1 MSQNSG
7 FFNATEISPGQYD
20 NVYDAADFA
29 FLFELFFGN
38 GVFVDPANQLMVQ
51 AKSGLTVTVQPGAA
65 FIDGYWYHLTEPMDV
80 SFPADGQGTYS
91 VVLQFDGEKIEIP
104 PNAVLQSEKVETVM
118 LTSYVLAQVN
128 MTGGMTNI
136 TNANITD
143 RRGQSNYCGFVSS
156 TIKQIDTTDLFLQFQ
171 TAFDEFMATIEGALG
186 DDVAG
191 NLLNKIT
198 KTQAMIAEPYDE
210 GTQYNANDYA
220 IYQDV
225 LKKCIA
231 STTGTYDQTKWTDA
245 SVVEDLSYI
254 AQSFQDGCS
263 VIAAAITS
271 MGVPTAVNA
280 SPEQMAANIQLIMPE
295 LTGNAGTAQVLSGY
309 TFYSNNP
316 KSKQTGTMV
325 NRGAITG
332 SVNAGGT
339 YTIPEGYHNGSG
351 KVTGNSLSS
360 QTSASATA
368 AQILS
373 GYTAWVNG
381 AKITGTMANR
391 GALNWSGSNTT
402 YSVPAGWYS
411 GGTIDS
417 RPSYT
422 NGYNAGVN
430 AGRRLK
436 SKTYT
441 APETTSDYTWK
452 NTGNGNDIYGHIQV
466 NLNLGTHTIVGA
478 YWYNSDYSDSWILT
492 CNGYMMRQNKK
503 TFTRQDTGPTGG
515 SWATAPVLHLPSG
528 GSGSHTVIVWYV

>member
-1 MSQNSG
+1 MAQYSG

-80 SFPADGQGTYS
+80 AFPADGQGTYS

-104 PNAVLQSEKVETVM
+104 QNAVLQSEKIETVM

-128 MTGGMTNI
+128 MTSGMTNI

-210 GTQYNANDYA
+210 GTQYNANDYV

-231 STTGTYDQTKWTDA
+231 STTGAYDQTKWTDA

-271 MGVPTAVNA
+271 MGVPTAENA

-325 NRGAITG
+325 NRGAVTG

-339 YTIPEGYHNGSG
+339 YTIPAGYHNGSG
-351 KVTGNSLSS
+351 KVKGNSLSS

-381 AKITGTMANR
+381 SKITGTMANR

-402 YSVPAGWYS
+402 YSVPAGYYS
-411 GGTIDS
+411 GGTLDS
-417 RPSYT
+417 RPSY
-422 NGYNAGVN
+422 NAGYS
-430 AGRRLK
+430 AGQTAKRDNVALAKIGPPDHDMTLR
-436 SKTYT
+436 TYSFSAT
-441 APETTSDYTWK
+441 PGRCYIAAMAGDPGEYQNFRISGATLISNIVAGDTPPS
-452 NTGNGNDIYGHIQV
+452 GSQFARMVSFRAIS
-466 NLNLGTHTIVGA
+466 GTVTIDWGDEYAMTIVA
-478 YWYNSDYSDSWILT
+478 RVD
-492 CNGYMMRQNKK
+492 
-503 TFTRQDTGPTGG
+503 
-515 SWATAPVLHLPSG
+515 
-528 GSGSHTVIVWYV
+528 